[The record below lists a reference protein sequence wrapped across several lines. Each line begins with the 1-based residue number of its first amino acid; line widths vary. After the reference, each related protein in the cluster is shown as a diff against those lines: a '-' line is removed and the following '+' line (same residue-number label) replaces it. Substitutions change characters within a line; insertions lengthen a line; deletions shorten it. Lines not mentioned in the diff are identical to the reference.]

1 MPVTPPHSGQGG
13 AIGSSTSFMLEYRQ
27 VPKADKAIAKNKLAL
42 IVIKIPNNLT
52 QMTGSQISIEIPKSV
67 LEVTNA
73 DAATFAV
80 QLRIL
85 AAVKLYEME
94 SLSSSKAAQLAGMS
108 RVEFLLNLGNYKVFP
123 FAKELQELEVER
135 ASSHQ

>member
-1 MPVTPPHSGQGG
+1 
-13 AIGSSTSFMLEYRQ
+13 
-27 VPKADKAIAKNKLAL
+27 
-42 IVIKIPNNLT
+42 
-52 QMTGSQISIEIPKSV
+52 MTGSQISIEIPKSV

-94 SLSSSKAAQLAGMS
+94 SLSSSQAAQLAGMS
-108 RVEFLLNLGNYKVFP
+108 RVEFLLNLGKYQVFP
-123 FAKELQELEVER
+123 FANELQQLEVER
-135 ASSHQ
+135 ANSHQ